1 MIDYSNLADMNSMCF
16 WGGGFTS
23 DMDIE
28 GFKVYSKVYITRSY
42 VYDVG
47 VFWVLSASGAI
58 IPSNI
63 DPISTF

>member
-1 MIDYSNLADMNSMCF
+1 
-16 WGGGFTS
+16 
-23 DMDIE
+23 MDIE